1 MTGDDQEAPANGNTE
16 TSPLL
21 GQGAVPD
28 PGSSVNAIRSAPK
41 GAPQEYGSIA
51 PIADEEWQSNDH
63 DGQDGAA
70 QYEGLPEVKAR
81 MKYILPAIGIGV
93 GISDSLLGYFVVDSS
108 QIFLSA
114 ADQTIIVACYGKIGS
129 DLDALNSVSWIST
142 A

>member
-1 MTGDDQEAPANGNTE
+1 MTITSDDKMDATDGNWE

-28 PGSSVNAIRSAPK
+28 PGNSVTTGISAPK
-41 GAPQEYGSIA
+41 GAAQIYGSTEPA
-51 PIADEEWQSNDH
+51 ADEECQSSDQ

-93 GISDSLLGYFVVDSS
+93 RDRDFLLEYFTS
-108 QIFLSA
+108 
-114 ADQTIIVACYGKIGS
+114 
-129 DLDALNSVSWIST
+129 
-142 A
+142 